1 MTLGNCARLVA
12 RSRSVILPAQ
22 STLFWEDVTMN
33 LKVGPVQAIDKAGHG
48 GHGFNITD
56 EDSRPL
62 VTFGYPSEAEA
73 NAARPL
79 IVKAV
84 IGAIIFVGG

>member
-1 MTLGNCARLVA
+1 LEGVA
-12 RSRSVILPAQ
+12 M
-22 STLFWEDVTMN
+22 E
-33 LKVGPVQAIDKAGHG
+33 LKVGPVQATNNSAKHLS

-56 EDSRPL
+56 TDGKL
-62 VTFGYPSEAEA
+62 VVIFGYPSKAEA
-73 NAARPL
+73 DAARPL